1 MFISDIRHIYAGF
14 HLQLL
19 RLNGTTPHYT
29 QKILN
34 LSALIENIINKSKYF
49 TGELWITT

>member
-14 HLQLL
+14 DNHLQLL

-49 TGELWITT
+49 TSEL